1 MMMNCVFIVIND
13 VVQSRIKKY
22 VINFEGC
29 YWLLYKINCSLRKTK
44 FKKLKSSPRIKR
56 QSTDP
61 YNRINLPNDCRERRD
76 GFPRFKDIDYSR

>member
-29 YWLLYKINCSLRKTK
+29 Y
-44 FKKLKSSPRIKR
+44 
-56 QSTDP
+56 
-61 YNRINLPNDCRERRD
+61 
-76 GFPRFKDIDYSR
+76 